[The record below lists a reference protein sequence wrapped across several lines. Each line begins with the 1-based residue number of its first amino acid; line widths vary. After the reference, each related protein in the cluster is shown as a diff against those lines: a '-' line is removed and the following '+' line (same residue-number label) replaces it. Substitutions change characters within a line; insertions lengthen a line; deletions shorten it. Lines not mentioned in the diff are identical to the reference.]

1 MKKFLAVML
10 VIALAVTVCALA
22 ACGPK
27 TYAGE
32 YSETFGK
39 NQDLYTTK
47 VNVTVK
53 GDKIVSVEMAEDSN
67 HYTVGSGK
75 WSSDVWTAEEA
86 NVLAAFE
93 GQSVAELLAATE
105 NTVFQKVAGATV
117 TGNRIYKAVLNAL
130 QSIEA

>member
-67 HYTVGSGK
+67 HYTKESAK
-75 WSSDVWTAEEA
+75 WASTNWTDAEES
-86 NVLAAFE
+86 VLASFA
-93 GQSVAELLAATE
+93 GKSVSELLAATE
-105 NTVFQKVAGATV
+105 NTVFESVASATV
-117 TGNRIYKAVLNAL
+117 TGNRVYQAVIAAL
-130 QSIEA
+130 KTK

>member
-67 HYTVGSGK
+67 HYTKESTK
-75 WSSDVWTAEEA
+75 WASTNWTDAEES
-86 NVLAAFE
+86 VLASFA
-93 GQSVAELLAATE
+93 GKSVSELLAATE
-105 NTVFQKVAGATV
+105 NTVFESVASATV
-117 TGNRIYKAVLNAL
+117 TGNRVYQAVIAAL
-130 QSIEA
+130 KTK